1 MSNPLAYV
9 LRTPSE
15 RIFTEDHSSP
25 RSSEEPSNLE
35 LVLVRQRKPQP
46 KSSASATRLVSP
58 PHGGNLLTLVD
69 RDPKSSLALE
79 AATWI
84 ILNSPDGPEVA
95 KAVDVIRHEHVRSK
109 DLAYLCHQLE
119 DSRHRSAEKLIQA
132 VLEANPHAEVQGHAC
147 FSLAMIVKLRAM
159 EGTEA
164 HARELAADEA
174 DRLLERV
181 RSEFSGV
188 QSDGVKL
195 EARAKPEVFELPHL
209 RVGKVA
215 PDIDG
220 TDTGG
225 RVFHLSEYRGKVIL
239 VIFSTRT
246 CSSCVAMYPQ
256 LRGLL
261 ERWRT
266 TPFATRSILGR
277 NVTSVK
283 WSGMS
288 PMAPTSSSRWVMPFS
303 TRPPQVCLQALR
315 LGPSWDS
322 GFRLL
327 LTAEHGRSYRLQ
339 GCSSPD

>member
-25 RSSEEPSNLE
+25 RSSEEPSNLK

-95 KAVDVIRHEHVRSK
+95 KAVDVIGHEHVRSK

-119 DSRHRSAEKLIQA
+119 DSRHPSAENLLQA
-132 VLEANPHAEVQGHAC
+132 VLEANPHAEVQAHAC
-147 FSLAMIVKLRAM
+147 FSLAGIWKRRAM
-159 EGTEA
+159 EATEA
-164 HARELAADEA
+164 RARELAADEA
-174 DRLLERV
+174 DRLFERV
-181 RSEFSGV
+181 RSEFSEI

-195 EARAKPEVFELPHL
+195 GAQAKPELFELRHL

-215 PDIDG
+215 PDIEG
-220 TDTGG
+220 TDTDGKA
-225 RVFHLSEYRGKVIL
+225 FKLSEYRDKVVL
-239 VIFSTRT
+239 VMFSSKS
-246 CSSCVAMYPQ
+246 CSACVAMYPQ

-266 TPFATRSILGR
+266 TPFAILGVMGDPELKDTQRSIKEGRITWRCWWDGSPGPIAETWNVHSWPTIYVLDRQGVIRYR
-277 NVTSVK
+277 NVREKTLDEAVD
-283 WSGMS
+283 
-288 PMAPTSSSRWVMPFS
+288 
-303 TRPPQVCLQALR
+303 ALI
-315 LGPSWDS
+315 
-322 GFRLL
+322 
-327 LTAEHGRSYRLQ
+327 
-339 GCSSPD
+339 